1 MTVKT
6 VKTTFGEDLKAWRN
20 KLGLKQTQ
28 AAPLLGIHQSWYS
41 KLEKD
46 TKPPSK
52 KVIERF
58 AALRHSP
65 SQQHSVD
72 TFACTALL
80 EELRAEAG
88 RRPQRTEEALRIAM
102 SLIRLV
108 NAE

>member
-1 MTVKT
+1 MTEQ
-6 VKTTFGEDLKAWRN
+6 TTFGENLKAWRN

-46 TKPPSK
+46 TKPPGP
-52 KVIERF
+52 KVMKRF
-58 AALRHSP
+58 AALRHSS
-65 SQQHSVD
+65 SQQHSMD
-72 TFACTALL
+72 TSACTALL
-80 EELRAEAG
+80 EELRVEAG
-88 RRPQRTEEALRIAM
+88 RRPQRTEEALRIAV